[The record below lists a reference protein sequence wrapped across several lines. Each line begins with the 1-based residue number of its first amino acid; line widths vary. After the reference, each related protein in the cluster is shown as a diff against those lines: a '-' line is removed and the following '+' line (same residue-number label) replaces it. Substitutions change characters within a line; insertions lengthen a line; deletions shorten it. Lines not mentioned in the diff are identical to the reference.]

1 MATISILVVEDELI
15 IAEDIKNQLI
25 KLGYRVTAKVK
36 SYNSAIDALNKEL
49 PDLVLVDIKLKG
61 VKDGIHLAKTIKENY
76 HLPVVFLTSHADQ
89 STVERVK
96 EVEPEG
102 YLLKPFEK
110 DDLYTSIELALS
122 NFIKRTQV
130 SDAENLFDEGSQVFN
145 NSIFVR
151 QDHLLVKIRFEEL
164 KWIKAEGNYLEL
176 HCSNKKLL
184 IRFTL
189 KDFLK
194 KLPENIFY
202 QVHRSYAVNIEYL
215 SAVGYTSIT
224 IDDEELPVG
233 RSYAQALRKVLSM
246 E

>member
-25 KLGYRVTAKVK
+25 KLGYSVTAMAK

-61 VKDGIHLAKTIKENY
+61 VKDGIHLAQTIKENY

-96 EVEPEG
+96 AVEPEG

-122 NFIKRTQV
+122 NFIKRTHA
-130 SDAENLFDEGSQVFN
+130 SESENIFDEGSQVFN

-151 QDHLLVKIRFEEL
+151 QDHLLVKIRFEDL

-202 QVHRSYAVNIEYL
+202 QVHRSYAVNIEHL

-233 RSYAQALRKVLSM
+233 RSYAMKLREMLSM